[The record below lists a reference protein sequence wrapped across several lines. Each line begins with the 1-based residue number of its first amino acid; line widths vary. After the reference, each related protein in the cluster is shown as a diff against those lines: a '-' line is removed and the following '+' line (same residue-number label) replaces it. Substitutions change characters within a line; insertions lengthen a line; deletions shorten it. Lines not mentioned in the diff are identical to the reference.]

1 VGVGMMRGG
10 KRSNVKGGGGAWS
23 RPAGDSA
30 GGATQSAQGRHWGL

>member
-10 KRSNVKGGGGAWS
+10 KRSNVKGGGAWS